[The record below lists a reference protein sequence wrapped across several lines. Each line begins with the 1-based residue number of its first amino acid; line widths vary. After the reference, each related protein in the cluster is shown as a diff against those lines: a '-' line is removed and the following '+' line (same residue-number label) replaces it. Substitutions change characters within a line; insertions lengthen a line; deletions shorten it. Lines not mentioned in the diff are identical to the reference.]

1 MTRCYSQL
9 LRLHQLFIDFSKCIA
24 ITTAFDEHKTMRA
37 HTYPRTSTS
46 LYTHKY
52 AHIQKDREK
61 KREEQTNTFKMHF
74 MLGHKNSSENENAS
88 QLEQQNIISPKIYKR
103 LIM

>member
-37 HTYPRTSTS
+37 HTYP
-46 LYTHKY
+46 LP
-52 AHIQKDREK
+52 HIQKDREK